1 MAFASPTSVI
11 EATAGVDDAE
21 SLCYWPLW
29 RLTQALQTQALSA
42 QTLLDACEAAFKRDH
57 ETVHALVIH
66 DHAAARAEACRIDA
80 ARRAG
85 EALGPLAGIP
95 FSIKE
100 SFDVAGWPTTC
111 GDSAHAHNI
120 ADQDA
125 AVITRLRR
133 AGAVLLGKS
142 NVPLHLR
149 DWQSHNA
156 VYGTTRNPHAPTR
169 TPGGSSGGSAA
180 AVCAGMSVFDVGS
193 DIGSSLRN
201 PAHYCGIFSHKST
214 HGLISLAGHG
224 IRSDDPTPDIN
235 VAGPLARSAKDL
247 EILLRVLAQDGR
259 ELRAPRPV
267 QLDHCRIGVLSSH
280 PFAPVDS
287 EVSTVIESL
296 ARRLE
301 QSGAK
306 VTMQSMPSIEA
317 EELWRTYVLMLRAA
331 TSMYMNDSAYAQ
343 AQERARECDPHDL
356 SYATLQHVGTVLDH
370 RAWLQLAQ
378 ARRRFARAWDDY
390 FQWYDVLLCPAAA
403 TPAFELNQAG
413 EPWQRMLSVNG
424 RPQPMT
430 TQLFWAGF
438 SGLCGLPSTVAPA
451 GLSTEGLPV
460 GVQIIA
466 GHGED
471 LTSLRVAQWLEDLGY
486 CYRPPRMRRQ

>member
-1 MAFASPTSVI
+1 VTCDSVTSSI
-11 EATAGVDDAE
+11 EATARVDPEA
-21 SLCYWPLW
+21 LCYWPLW
-29 RLTQALQTQALSA
+29 RLVRALQAQTLSSE
-42 QTLLDACEAAFKRDH
+42 TLLDACEAAFSRNHD
-57 ETVHALVIH
+57 TVHALAIH
-66 DHAAARAEACRIDA
+66 DHAAARAQACRIDA

-100 SFDVAGWPTTC
+100 AFDVAGWPTTC
-111 GDSAHAHNI
+111 GDPAHAQNI

-125 AVITRLRR
+125 AVTRRLRG
-133 AGAVLLGKS
+133 AGAILLGKS

-156 VYGTTRNPHAPTR
+156 VYGTTRNPHDPTR

-180 AVCAGMSVFDVGS
+180 AVCSGMSVFDVGS

-224 IRSDDPTPDIN
+224 IRSEDPTPDIN

-247 EILLRVLAQDGR
+247 EILLRVLAEEGR
-259 ELRAPRPV
+259 ELRAPRPADLA
-267 QLDHCRIGVLSSH
+267 QCRIGVLSSH
-280 PFAPVDS
+280 PVAPVDT
-287 EVSTVIESL
+287 EVSSVIEAL
-296 ARRLE
+296 ARKLE
-301 QSGAK
+301 QCGAK
-306 VTMQSMPSIEA
+306 VSMQSMPAFDA

-331 TSMYMNDSAYAQ
+331 TSVNMNDAAYAQ
-343 AQERARECDPHDL
+343 AQQRARECDPQDM
-356 SYATLQHVGTVLDH
+356 SYAALQYVGTVLDH
-370 RAWLQLAQ
+370 RSWLRLAQ
-378 ARRRFARAWDDY
+378 ARRRFARAWEDY

-413 EPWQRMLSVNG
+413 EPWQRTLMVNG

-430 TQLFWAGF
+430 TQQFWAGF

-451 GLSTEGLPV
+451 GRSSEGLPV

-486 CYRPPRMRRQ
+486 GYQPPGAHPTR